1 MSTIDIGIADTPRP
15 VQAPASSVPPARP
28 VATPT
33 PAADDGFFYVGS
45 VKIESAVLP
54 VPATSAT
61 HHNLVAVTT

>member
-15 VQAPASSVPPARP
+15 QAPANSVPTARP
-28 VATPT
+28 IARPT

-54 VPATSAT
+54 VNAASAA